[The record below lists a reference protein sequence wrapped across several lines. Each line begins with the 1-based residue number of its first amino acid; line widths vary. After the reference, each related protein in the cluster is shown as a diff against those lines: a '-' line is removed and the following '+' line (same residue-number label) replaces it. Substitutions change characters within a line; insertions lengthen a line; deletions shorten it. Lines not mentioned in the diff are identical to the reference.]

1 MKTNVQPGMLAR
13 VVRSTNQDNIGRI
26 VFVEREHKAQNV
38 YESLEGYRCSWSQLT
53 EPTWVV
59 SAKMPIPYLNTEHS
73 DRPSVLHFHERPMPD
88 SMLRPLLDPNL
99 DISDQEVRE
108 LFSTYPLRG
117 ELSVK
122 EAFARWCDFV
132 HNR

>member
-13 VVRSTNQDNIGRI
+13 VVRSKNVEAIGRI

-38 YESLEGYRCSWSQLT
+38 YDSLEGYRCSWSLVT

-59 SAKMPIPYLNTEHS
+59 SAKTPIPYLNTEHS
-73 DRPSVLHFHERPMPD
+73 DRPSVLHFHERPMTD

-108 LFSTYPLRG
+108 LFSTQPCDG
-117 ELSVK
+117 ERSVK
-122 EAFARWCDFV
+122 DALIS
-132 HNR
+132 